1 MKALID
7 GDIVVYRGAASAEND
22 DSWIA
27 QARADQMIQ
36 DILADTGADSYQV
49 YLTGSGNFRRELTET
64 YKANRP
70 DSRPKHWQV
79 VREFLVTQHKAVV
92 CDGFEADD
100 QLGIDQDKERGTT
113 VIASIDKDLL
123 MIPGRHYNFVK
134 KEFKEVT
141 HDQGLKAL
149 YMQTLVGDRSDNI
162 IGVAGIGPV
171 KAAKVLD
178 PLLPEE
184 YYEACRELYN
194 DDDRYHLNLKLLYI
208 WQKPNDIWEPPRGE
222 GAVLGTSACGEPP
235 NSPKG
240 SRGRS
245 PDSGKADPT
254 AVEGCGAPATLERRN
269 TNET

>member
-1 MKALID
+1 MKVLID
-7 GDIVVYRGAASAEND
+7 MDIVAYRAACSAED
-22 DSWIA
+22 DEQWIA
-27 QARADQMIQ
+27 QARAEKIIQ
-36 DILADTGADSYQV
+36 EIIEDTQATSYQG

-70 DSRPKHWQV
+70 DSRPKHWSA
-79 VREFLVTQHKAVV
+79 VREFLVTQHKAIV
-92 CDGFEADD
+92 CNGFEADD
-100 QLGIDQDKERGTT
+100 QLGIDQDKEHGTT

-171 KAAKVLD
+171 KAARVLD
-178 PLLPEE
+178 SLLPEE

-208 WQKPNDIWEPPRGE
+208 WQKPNDTWQ
-222 GAVLGTSACGEPP
+222 PP
-235 NSPKG
+235 NSGVAEQPQG
-240 SRGRS
+240 SSPHGEPSEGATRS
-245 PDSGKADPT
+245 SS
-254 AVEGCGAPATLERRN
+254 
-269 TNET
+269 ET